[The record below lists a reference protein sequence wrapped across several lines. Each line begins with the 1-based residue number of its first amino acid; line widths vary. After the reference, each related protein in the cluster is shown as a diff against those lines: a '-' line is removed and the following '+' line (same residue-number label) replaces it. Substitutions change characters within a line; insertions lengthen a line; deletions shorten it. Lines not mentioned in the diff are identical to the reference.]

1 VGARGT
7 SPAVERVDVVIV
19 EDHGLLAQMLAHALG
34 QNGLAVERCTE
45 LTETRILATVEAADA
60 EVVLLDLDVGGEL
73 GSTVQLIPEIDALGP
88 KVVMLTGVTD
98 RVRLAECIEAGAVG
112 VMAKSQPFEE
122 LVAAVGRAR
131 SNGTLLSDYERQ
143 ELLAELRRHRAS
155 EQARLEAF
163 ERFTP
168 RDRQALAAMMDGQSA
183 DEIAQDWV
191 VSVTTVRSQIRSV
204 LQKLGVNSQ
213 LSAVAFARKAGW
225 EPDEA

>member
-1 VGARGT
+1 MAAREVSSDAGQ
-7 SPAVERVDVVIV
+7 ADVVIV

-34 QNGLAVERCTE
+34 ENGLTVARCTE
-45 LTETRILATVEAADA
+45 LTATSILDTVAAAEA

-73 GSTVQLIPEIDALGP
+73 GSTVQLIPELDELGP
-88 KVVMLTGVTD
+88 RVVMLTGVTD
-98 RVRLAECIEAGAVG
+98 RVRLAECVEAGAIG
-112 VMAKSQPFEE
+112 VMAKSRPFEE
-122 LVAAVGRAR
+122 LVSAVERTR

-143 ELLAELRRHRAS
+143 ELLAELRRHRAN
-155 EQARLEAF
+155 EQARLEVF

-183 DEIAQDWV
+183 DEIARDWV

-225 EPDEA
+225 EPEES